1 MGMRLCSASA
11 IEVLFWGFCM
21 TNSLMPPNVADV
33 PLDSYVVLGL
43 ATCFI
48 KEDGKLQPIEVV
60 EPIPS
65 AAIEALA
72 KGIPTSYKMAV
83 ATTFGAA
90 WANGQAQV
98 PEVFPAETQFCED
111 FEERL
116 LAATR
121 SFRSYPVAQTLL
133 PLGQTKTD
141 FNFSTERKRML
152 NAERVVSTED
162 NVKQHEYTHKVL

>member
-1 MGMRLCSASA
+1 
-11 IEVLFWGFCM
+11 
-21 TNSLMPPNVADV
+21 MPPNVADV
-33 PLDSYVVLGL
+33 PLDSYVVMGL

-48 KEDGKLQPIEVV
+48 KEDGKLQPIKVV

-65 AAIEALA
+65 AAIEALV
-72 KGIPTSYKMAV
+72 KGIPTSYEMAV
-83 ATTFGAA
+83 ATTFGTV
-90 WANGQAQV
+90 WTNGQVQV
-98 PEVFPAETQFCED
+98 PEAFPANTQLCED

-133 PLGQTKTD
+133 PLGQTKVD

-152 NAERVVSTED
+152 NVERTVSTED

>member
-1 MGMRLCSASA
+1 
-11 IEVLFWGFCM
+11 M

-33 PLDSYVVLGL
+33 PLDSYVVMGL

-48 KEDGKLQPIEVV
+48 KEDGKLQPIKVV

-65 AAIEALA
+65 AAIEALV
-72 KGIPTSYKMAV
+72 KGIPTSYEMAV
-83 ATTFGAA
+83 ATTFGAV
-90 WANGQAQV
+90 WNNGQAVV
-98 PEVFPAETQFCED
+98 PEAFPADTQLCED

-116 LAATR
+116 LAAAR
-121 SFRSYPVAQTLL
+121 SFRSYPVAQDLIA
-133 PLGQTKTD
+133 LGQTKAN

-152 NAERVVSTED
+152 NVERVVSTED